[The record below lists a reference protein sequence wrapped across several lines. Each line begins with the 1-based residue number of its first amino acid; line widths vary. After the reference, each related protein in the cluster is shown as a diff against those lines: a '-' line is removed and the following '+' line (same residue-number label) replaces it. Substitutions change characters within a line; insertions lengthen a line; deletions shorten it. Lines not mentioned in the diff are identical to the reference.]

1 MIIVGGA
8 AAIIIVIVL
17 ILVLSVSHCS
27 SCSGNGSAV
36 QTSATEAATA
46 ATQPAT
52 QKPTEPPVKE
62 IADNGKQ
69 GELDENSSLYF
80 WDNKAFE
87 LFHSSDESARE
98 YASAINKYKEDL
110 GKDITVYDMVVP
122 NHSEF
127 GLCPREEQRLKTEQ
141 NVTSQRQNTTSIYKA
156 LSKDVKAVDIYDTLN
171 EHKTE
176 YLYFNTDNN
185 WTGLGAYYAYTTF
198 AKSAG
203 LTPFQ
208 LASAEKNTIDGFL
221 GSLYTA
227 SESSILKS
235 NPDQVDYYTIPGN
248 YDCRLFTLYD
258 DGPLDVG
265 MYYEGAEA
273 GSSTYGV
280 FCWGDNPLMMIDN
293 VDNTSGQKIAVV
305 KDSNGNAFAP
315 YLAYNYDEVHIIDY
329 RYFEGNLADYCKEHK
344 INNVLFLN
352 GIISANTD
360 SQITAMNTLFE
371 GSGAGDYDLDAQST
385 EDSTDA
391 PDELYGDSG
400 SDTDTDSGEDYG
412 YDYSGESDSSS
423 DSGEYSDG
431 ESGGGYGDVDGGE
444 YGYEGENDYGGDGYD
459 YSGGEYSY

>member
-1 MIIVGGA
+1 M
-8 AAIIIVIVL
+8 
-17 ILVLSVSHCS
+17 
-27 SCSGNGSAV
+27 
-36 QTSATEAATA
+36 
-46 ATQPAT
+46 
-52 QKPTEPPVKE
+52 
-62 IADNGKQ
+62 
-69 GELDENSSLYF
+69 
-80 WDNKAFE
+80 
-87 LFHSSDESARE
+87 
-98 YASAINKYKEDL
+98 
-110 GKDITVYDMVVP
+110 
-122 NHSEF
+122 
-127 GLCPREEQRLKTEQ
+127 
-141 NVTSQRQNTTSIYKA
+141 
-156 LSKDVKAVDIYDTLN
+156 
-171 EHKTE
+171 
-176 YLYFNTDNN
+176 
-185 WTGLGAYYAYTTF
+185 
-198 AKSAG
+198 
-203 LTPFQ
+203 
-208 LASAEKNTIDGFL
+208 
-221 GSLYTA
+221 
-227 SESSILKS
+227 
-235 NPDQVDYYTIPGN
+235 DYYTIPGN

-431 ESGGGYGDVDGGE
+431 ESGGGYGDGDGGE